1 MRIGENRQGEIKMNA
16 TQSKPSIVF
25 CHGIWAD
32 GSCFSK
38 VIPALQAEGHQV
50 IAAQYGLDSQA
61 ADVAATRRT
70 LGRVSSPAILVGHSY
85 GGAVITAAG
94 TDDRVVG
101 LVYIAAVAPDAGE
114 TVQSQLDK
122 YPTPIFG
129 HIEVADGRVWM
140 LPEGVKDFAGDLP
153 EQEQKVVWAT
163 HFAPD
168 ADLFN
173 QKVEGTAWKS
183 KPSWS
188 IVATEDRTVHPDLER
203 FLAKRMGATTVEA
216 KSSHVAMLSQPQLV
230 LDVIRKA
237 AKGAHGATA
246 TA

>member
-1 MRIGENRQGEIKMNA
+1 
-16 TQSKPSIVF
+16 
-25 CHGIWAD
+25 
-32 GSCFSK
+32 
-38 VIPALQAEGHQV
+38 
-50 IAAQYGLDSQA
+50 
-61 ADVAATRRT
+61 
-70 LGRVSSPAILVGHSY
+70 
-85 GGAVITAAG
+85 
-94 TDDRVVG
+94 
-101 LVYIAAVAPDAGE
+101 
-114 TVQSQLDK
+114 VQSQLDK

-188 IVATEDRTVHPDLER
+188 IVAAEDRTVHPDLER

-237 AKGAHGATA
+237 AKAAHGATA

>member
-1 MRIGENRQGEIKMNA
+1 MAGPSSPLPEPMIALSGWFTSPRSLPMPVKPCRASSTSTPHQSSA
-16 TQSKPSIVF
+16 TSKLPT
-25 CHGIWAD
+25 D
-32 GSCFSK
+32 GSGCSRK
-38 VIPALQAEGHQV
+38 ALR
-50 IAAQYGLDSQA
+50 I
-61 ADVAATRRT
+61 
-70 LGRVSSPAILVGHSY
+70 SPATFRS
-85 GGAVITAAG
+85 
-94 TDDRVVG
+94 R
-101 LVYIAAVAPDAGE
+101 
-114 TVQSQLDK
+114 
-122 YPTPIFG
+122 
-129 HIEVADGRVWM
+129 
-140 LPEGVKDFAGDLP
+140 
-153 EQEQKVVWAT
+153 QKVVWAT

>member
-1 MRIGENRQGEIKMNA
+1 MRIPENRQGEIKMNA

-61 ADVAATRRT
+61 ADVAMVKRT

-94 TDDRVVG
+94 MDDRVVG
-101 LVYIAAVAPDAGE
+101 LVYVAAVAPDAGG

-129 HIEVADGRVWM
+129 HIDVADGRVWM
-140 LPEGVKDFAGDLP
+140 LPEGVKD
-153 EQEQKVVWAT
+153 
-163 HFAPD
+163 
-168 ADLFN
+168 
-173 QKVEGTAWKS
+173 
-183 KPSWS
+183 
-188 IVATEDRTVHPDLER
+188 
-203 FLAKRMGATTVEA
+203 
-216 KSSHVAMLSQPQLV
+216 
-230 LDVIRKA
+230 
-237 AKGAHGATA
+237 
-246 TA
+246 